1 MRPIIHRLF
10 RWLLAT
16 AVLALLAL
24 ACLGLVVACRGY
36 CLYRQ
41 ALNSSS
47 IAEKIEEIHRTPG
60 FTPLEKLPAF
70 YIQAVLVVEDHR
82 FYSHPG
88 FDPIAIARALWNDLL
103 AGRFVEGGS
112 TITQQLAKNL
122 WFTQEKRLTRKA
134 AELFMALELENVC
147 TKREI
152 LELYVNSIYFGSGY
166 TGVGQA
172 AEGYYGVPPQELDM
186 AGCAM
191 LAGIPNAPSAYALDE
206 NPGLASQRQRQV
218 LRQMVRRHYLT
229 QRQSDV
235 ILLGGNVRF
244 SSPAAA
250 GPRCRA
256 GKRVLGSPA

>member
-1 MRPIIHRLF
+1 MRQIVHPLL
-10 RWLLAT
+10 RWALA
-16 AVLALLAL
+16 AAGLALLAL
-24 ACLGLVVACRGY
+24 LCLGLAVACKGY

-41 ALNSSS
+41 ALDSCS
-47 IAEKIEEIHRTPG
+47 IAEKINEVRSTPG

-70 YIQAVLVVEDHR
+70 YIQAVLAVEDQR

-88 FDPIAIARALWNDLL
+88 FDLIATARALWNDLL
-103 AGRFVEGGS
+103 AGRFVQGGS

-122 WFTQEKRLTRKA
+122 WFTQEKRLVRKA

-166 TGVGQA
+166 TGIGQA
-172 AEGYYGVPPQELDM
+172 SQGYYGVLPEGLDM

-206 NPGLASQRQRQV
+206 NPTLAGQRQRQV

-229 QRQSDV
+229 QQQAEA
-235 ILLGGNVRF
+235 ILPGEVSF
-244 SSPAAA
+244 SPAVRAA
-250 GPRCRA
+250 RLRPQGA
-256 GKRVLGSPA
+256 A

>member
-1 MRPIIHRLF
+1 MRHIIHRLL
-10 RWLLAT
+10 RWMLA
-16 AVLALLAL
+16 AAGLALLAL
-24 ACLGLVVACRGY
+24 LCLGLVLACKGY

-41 ALNSSS
+41 ALGSCS
-47 IAEKIEEIHRTPG
+47 IAEKIEEVHRTPG

-70 YIQAVLVVEDHR
+70 YIQAVLAVEDHR

-88 FDPIAIARALWNDLL
+88 FDLIAIARALWNDLL
-103 AGRFVEGGS
+103 AGHFVQGGS

-122 WFTQEKRLTRKA
+122 WFTQEKRLVRKA

-166 TGVGQA
+166 TGIGQA
-172 AEGYYGVPPQELDM
+172 AGGYYGRQPSGLNM
-186 AGCAM
+186 AQCAM

-206 NPGLASQRQRQV
+206 NPGLAAQRQRQV

-229 QRQSDV
+229 QEQADA
-235 ILLGGNVRF
+235 ILLGGKQRF
-244 SSPAAA
+244 TPPAAA
-250 GPRCRA
+250 PGRLLRQGA
-256 GKRVLGSPA
+256 

>member
-1 MRPIIHRLF
+1 MRQIIHSLL
-10 RWLLAT
+10 RWTLA
-16 AVLALLAL
+16 AAGLALLAL
-24 ACLGLVVACRGY
+24 LCLGLIVACKGY

-41 ALNSSS
+41 ALNSCS
-47 IAEKIEEIHRTPG
+47 IAEKIEEVHRTPG

-70 YIQAVLVVEDHR
+70 YIQAVLVVEDQR

-88 FDPIAIARALWNDLL
+88 FDLIAMARAVWNDLL
-103 AGRFVEGGS
+103 AGDFVQGGS

-122 WFTQEKRLTRKA
+122 WFTQEKRLVRKA

-166 TGVGQA
+166 TGIGQA
-172 AEGYYGVPPQELDM
+172 AKGYYGVSPEGLDM

-191 LAGIPNAPSAYALDE
+191 LAGIPNAPSAYSLNKNPALA
-206 NPGLASQRQRQV
+206 GQRQQQV

-229 QRQSDV
+229 EQQAAA
-235 ILLGGNVRF
+235 ILSGGEVAF
-244 SSPAAA
+244 SPAAQA
-250 GPRCRA
+250 GGLQLQGA
-256 GKRVLGSPA
+256 A